1 MKQPVGDFKGIE
13 RWQVITARPIR
24 EVGEGKEIGGEKER
38 ERGRRERGGKGEKD
52 RREIGGER
60 ERER

>member
-38 ERGRRERGGKGEKD
+38 EREGEEGERGKGGRK
-52 RREIGGER
+52 IGER
-60 ERER
+60 

>member
-24 EVGEGKEIGGEKER
+24 EVGEGKEIGGEKVREGGGR
-38 ERGRRERGGKGEKD
+38 EGERGRK
-52 RREIGGER
+52 IGER